1 MAEFDIPLLTKLLLF
16 ESRTFEL
23 VDNTKAQFQLALLR
37 LTYTRYS
44 WRLIRLMF
52 KLSPR
57 NTIIIILGRFL
68 EGIIPSID
76 LRIKGEFLDIVR
88 PGLASTN
95 LQVQAAVEKKP
106 FRRSRLYRLGAL
118 QVFMYFFS
126 STFTDFMYVIT
137 QFRSH

>member
-1 MAEFDIPLLTKLLLF
+1 MAEFNVPFLTKLLLL

-37 LTYTRYS
+37 LTYIRYS
-44 WRLIRLMF
+44 WRLIGLML

-57 NTIIIILGRFL
+57 NTIIIILGRFV
-68 EGIIPSID
+68 EGILPSID
-76 LRIKGEFLDIVR
+76 LRIKGEFLDIVQH
-88 PGLASTN
+88 GLPPTN

-106 FRRSRLYRLGAL
+106 FRRSRLYRLGVL

-126 STFTDFMYVIT
+126 STFMDYMYVIT